1 MKETSMFKQLM
12 QTGLVSALIF
22 AGSLAAAAPIAFTPT
37 NDTTGAVYTNNA
49 NEGWDNHRG
58 IGFSV
63 SSTQTLSS
71 AGAWLD
77 LTNTDLTFAVY
88 EISSPQD
95 VFFRNKLLASGGST
109 VSTNG
114 LQWID
119 YGFAPLTLNA
129 GTNYLIEFSFNGPSN
144 QSFYFNNQNL
154 AWSQGAFTGLEGS
167 LGDDF
172 YNSTVAAF
180 RINALVLA
188 GDVPEPASLALMGAG
203 MLALGLRR
211 RRV

>member
-1 MKETSMFKQLM
+1 MFTKFLQSSLI
-12 QTGLVSALIF
+12 SALILI
-22 AGSLAAAAPIAFTPT
+22 GNLAAAAPIAFTPP
-37 NDTTGAVYTNNA
+37 NDTAGTVYTNNA

-71 AGAWLD
+71 VGAWLD
-77 LTNTDLTFAVY
+77 LTNTDLSFAVY
-88 EISSPQD
+88 EISSLQD
-95 VFFRNKLLASGGST
+95 VFFRTRLLASGGST

-114 LQWID
+114 LEWVD
-119 YGFAPLTLNA
+119 YDVSPLTLNT
-129 GTNYLIEFSFNGPSN
+129 GTNYLIEFAFNGPSN
-144 QSFYFNNQNL
+144 QSFYFNNQNA
-154 AWSQGAFTGLEGS
+154 AWSQGAYTGLDGT

-180 RINALVLA
+180 RINAIEPA
-188 GDVPEPASLALMGAG
+188 GDVPEPASLALIGAG

-211 RRV
+211 RRSET

>member
-12 QTGLVSALIF
+12 QASLVSALIF
-22 AGSLAAAAPIAFTPT
+22 ASSLAAAAPIAFIPA
-37 NDTTGAVYTNNA
+37 NDTAGQVYTNKA

-63 SSTQTLSS
+63 NSTQTLSS
-71 AGAWLD
+71 VGAWLD
-77 LTNTDLTFAVY
+77 LTNTDLGFAVY
-88 EISSPQD
+88 EISVPQD

-114 LQWID
+114 LEWID
-119 YGFAPLTLNA
+119 YGVNQLTLTA
-129 GTNYLIEFSFNGPSN
+129 GTNYLIEFWFNGPSN

-154 AWSQGAFTGLEGS
+154 AWSQGAFTGLEGT

-180 RINALVLA
+180 RINAIEPA
-188 GDVPEPASLALMGAG
+188 GNVPEPASLALIGAG
-203 MLALGLRR
+203 MLAMGLRR
-211 RRV
+211 RRA

>member
-22 AGSLAAAAPIAFTPT
+22 AGSLAAAAPIAFTPA
-37 NDTTGAVYTNNA
+37 NDTAGQVYTNNA

-58 IGFSV
+58 IGFQV
-63 SSTQTLSS
+63 TATQTLSS

-88 EISSPQD
+88 EISALQD

>member
-1 MKETSMFKQLM
+1 MFKKIL

-22 AGSLAAAAPIAFTPT
+22 TSGLAVAAPIAFTPA
-37 NDTTGAVYTNNA
+37 NDTTGQVYTNNA

-71 AGAWLD
+71 VGAWLD
-77 LTNTDLTFAVY
+77 LTNTGLSFAVY
-88 EISSPQD
+88 EISSLQD
-95 VFFRNKLLASGGST
+95 VFFRTKLLVSGSST

-114 LQWID
+114 LEWVD
-119 YGFAPLTLNA
+119 YKVSPLTLNT

-144 QSFYFNNQNL
+144 QSFYFNNQNA
-154 AWSQGAFTGLEGS
+154 AWSQGAYTGLDGT

-180 RINALVLA
+180 RINAIEPA
-188 GDVPEPASLALMGAG
+188 GDVPEPASLALVGAG

-211 RRV
+211 RRS

>member
-1 MKETSMFKQLM
+1 MFKKIL
-12 QTGLVSALIF
+12 QTSLVSALIF
-22 AGSLAAAAPIAFTPT
+22 TSGLAAAAPIAFTPA
-37 NDTTGAVYTNNA
+37 NDTTGQVYTNNA

-71 AGAWLD
+71 VGAWLD
-77 LTNTDLTFAVY
+77 LTNTGLSFAVS
-88 EISSPQD
+88 EISSPTD
-95 VFFRNKLLASGGST
+95 VFFRTRLLASGGST

-114 LQWID
+114 FEWID
-119 YGFAPLTLNA
+119 YSVDQLTLNT
-129 GTNYLIEFSFNGPSN
+129 GTNYLIEFWFNGPSN
-144 QSFYFNNQNL
+144 QSFYFNNQNA
-154 AWSQGAFTGLEGS
+154 AWSQGAYTGLDGT

-180 RINALVLA
+180 RINAIEPT
-188 GDVPEPASLALMGAG
+188 GDVPEPASLALVGAG

-211 RRV
+211 RRS

>member
-1 MKETSMFKQLM
+1 MFKKIL

-22 AGSLAAAAPIAFTPT
+22 AGSPAAAAPIAFTPA
-37 NDTTGAVYTNNA
+37 NDMAGQVYTNNA

-58 IGFSV
+58 IGFNV
-63 SSTQTLSS
+63 NSTQMLSS
-71 AGAWLD
+71 VGAWLD
-77 LTNTDLTFAVY
+77 LTNTDLNFAVY
-88 EISSPQD
+88 EISSSQD

-114 LQWID
+114 LEWID
-119 YGFAPLTLNA
+119 YGFGPLTLTA

-154 AWSQGAFTGLEGS
+154 AWSQGAFMGLEGT

-180 RINALVLA
+180 RINAIEPA
-188 GDVPEPASLALMGAG
+188 GEVPEPASLALLGAG

-211 RRV
+211 RRS